1 MRVVNTAGVTGGA
14 SGELSFTES
23 LGWGVGKSALVG
35 AIAGLLLPVEGT
47 ITLAGGGVPADAF
60 VRLEGRGNRSDRNV
74 TNANQ
79 ANRLARAALY
89 QGDWRRA
96 NAFVDDQRRSSGSER
111 ARARPARFTPRT
123 TLPGGAGSPVPDSG

>member
-60 VRLEGRGNRSDRNV
+60 VRLEGRGNGGHRGGSD
-74 TNANQ
+74 AG
-79 ANRLARAALY
+79 
-89 QGDWRRA
+89 GD
-96 NAFVDDQRRSSGSER
+96 Q
-111 ARARPARFTPRT
+111 
-123 TLPGGAGSPVPDSG
+123 